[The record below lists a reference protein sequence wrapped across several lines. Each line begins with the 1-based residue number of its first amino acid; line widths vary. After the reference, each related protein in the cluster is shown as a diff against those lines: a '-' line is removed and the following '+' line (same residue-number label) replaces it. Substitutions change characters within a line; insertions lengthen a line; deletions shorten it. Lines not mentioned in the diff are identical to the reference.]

1 MDTAGPA
8 GRGEA
13 KPAGLDPVGEAQ
25 MSEGPP
31 PPQSGSDV
39 FTVLLAVATVFVV
52 VATVY
57 TSVRANELF
66 GSWLPFGPGF

>member
-1 MDTAGPA
+1 
-8 GRGEA
+8 
-13 KPAGLDPVGEAQ
+13 
-25 MSEGPP
+25 MSEGPTP
-31 PPQSGSDV
+31 SKPESDV

-52 VATVY
+52 VATIY